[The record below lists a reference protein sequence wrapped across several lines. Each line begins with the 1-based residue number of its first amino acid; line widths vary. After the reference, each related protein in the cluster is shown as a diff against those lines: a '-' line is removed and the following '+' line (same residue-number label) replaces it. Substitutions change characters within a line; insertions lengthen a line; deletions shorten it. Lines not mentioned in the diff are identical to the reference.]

1 MNAYSDV
8 RNEIGVYIADKY
20 CQTTACM
27 KKKLYLLVT
36 LLLPYITLAG
46 VLKGTVKDEKGE
58 PLPFATVYIQG
69 TTTGTAA
76 NAEGEYILTLQPGIH
91 QVTAQFMG
99 FQPSLFTVTIT
110 GNETVMHDYKL
121 KEQSLQM
128 KDLVV
133 KANAEDPAYAIIRKA
148 IKRRKFHLEQV
159 KSFQSEIYLKG
170 LLGTRKT
177 PKRIMGQ
184 KIEKEDL
191 GVDSTGKG
199 ILYLCEEEALYYA
212 KGNKE
217 RTIIKAVR
225 ESGDPNGL
233 GLSKMPPIV
242 TFYENNVNVFQGI
255 NPRGFISPVSENAL
269 LYYRY
274 KYEGEFRENG
284 YVIDKIKVIPRR
296 LYEPLFEGYV
306 YIVEEDWAIH
316 SLDLF
321 VTQKAN
327 LELLDTLRVE
337 QLHLPLKKDTWV
349 IKNQVLYPAIKIF
362 GFDISGYFVTIYNNQ
377 DVNGMIP
384 DTMFSEKINSSY
396 LADANKKDTS
406 YWTQNRP
413 VPLNEAEVKDY
424 KEKDSLRVK
433 YENPAYMDSMRRKR
447 NKFGLS
453 DAIMS
458 GYSFSTKEYK
468 HRFNTNSL
476 LSGLVNYNSIEGIN
490 VSPKLWWTHNIDT
503 SQYLTGK
510 LATRYG
516 FTNTHFNAIA
526 RVAYSKY
533 DKKWRGRYWSIGL
546 EGGKYIFQFN
556 NQSTVTPLYNTY
568 TTLVRGENHM
578 KLYERIKGALT
589 YAHSFG
595 NGFSFSAKAD
605 YQRRLPLE
613 NTTAFT
619 WAKESKLT
627 DNMPAP
633 LKGLKWV
640 EHDAAILSVDI
651 AYRPGYTYTLYPD
664 YKVANRSN
672 MPLFR
677 LNYTKAISGIA
688 NSVADFD
695 KWRVSIEDDMNLKLM
710 GSLSYKIAAGGFLN
724 DKYVSLPD
732 MMHLADNQLL
742 LAAPY
747 LNSFQLATYYKY
759 SNTERLY
766 TELHLEYYM
775 KGLLT
780 NKIPLL
786 RQARWYLVTGTN
798 TFFVNANNYYIEAFG
813 GIDNLGYKAIRF
825 LRVDFVYSWNSL
837 NQQSYGIR
845 IGIDPTAAIGISNG
859 DKGAEW

>member
-1 MNAYSDV
+1 MNK
-8 RNEIGVYIADKY
+8 NI
-20 CQTTACM
+20 
-27 KKKLYLLVT
+27 YLLIA

-69 TTTGTAA
+69 TTVGTAA
-76 NAEGEYILTLQPGIH
+76 NAEGEYTLALEQGTH
-91 QVTAQFMG
+91 KVTAQFMG
-99 FQPSLFTVTIT
+99 FQPKVYTATIKGAETVTYDF
-110 GNETVMHDYKL
+110 VL
-121 KEQSLQM
+121 KEQTLQM
-128 KDLVV
+128 KDFVV

-191 GVDSTGKG
+191 GVDSAGKG
-199 ILYLCEEEALYYA
+199 ILYLCEEEAIYYA
-212 KGNKE
+212 RGNKE

-233 GLSKMPPIV
+233 GMSKMPPIV

-255 NPRGFISPVSENAL
+255 NPRGFISPISENAL
-269 LYYRY
+269 LYYKY

-296 LYEPLFEGYV
+296 LYEPLFDGYI
-306 YIVEEDWAIH
+306 YIVEDDWAIY
-316 SLDLF
+316 SLDLY

-327 LELLDTLRVE
+327 LEMLDTLRVE

-349 IKNQVLYPAIKIF
+349 IKNQVLYPSIKIF
-362 GFDISGYFVTIYNNQ
+362 GFDISGYFVTIYNKQ
-377 DVNGMIP
+377 DVNGAIP
-384 DTMFSEKINSSY
+384 DTIFSDKISSSY
-396 LADANKKDTS
+396 MADANKKDSS

-413 VPLNEAEVKDY
+413 VPLNDAEIKDY
-424 KEKDSLRVK
+424 KEKDSVRIK
-433 YENPAYMDSMRRKR
+433 YEDPKYLDSMRKKR
-447 NKFGLS
+447 NKF
-453 DAIMS
+453 DAMS
-458 GYSFSTKEYK
+458 LLMRGYGFSTKGYK

-476 LSGLVNYNSIEGIN
+476 LDGFINYNTVEGLN
-490 VSPKLWWTHNIDT
+490 LTPKLWWVHNIDT

-510 LATRYG
+510 LAARYG
-516 FTNTHFNAIA
+516 FANTHFNAIA
-526 RVAYSKY
+526 KVAYSKY
-533 DKKWRGRYWSIGL
+533 NKKWRGRYWSIGI

-568 TTLVRGENHM
+568 TTLVLGQNHM
-578 KLYERIKGALT
+578 KLYERMNGALT
-589 YAHSFG
+589 YSHSFG
-595 NGFSFSAKAD
+595 NGFSFSVKAD
-605 YQRRLPLE
+605 YQRRLPVE
-613 NTTAFT
+613 NTIGYT

-627 DNMPAP
+627 DNTPAP
-633 LKGLKWV
+633 LKGLGWGQ
-640 EHDAAILSVDI
+640 HDAALLSLNI
-651 AYRPGYTYTLYPD
+651 AYRPGYTYTLYPE
-664 YKVANRSN
+664 YKVANSSN

-677 LNYTKAISGIA
+677 LQYQKAIAGIA

-695 KWRVSIEDDMNLKLM
+695 KWRFSIEDDMNLKLA
-710 GSLSYKIAAGGFLN
+710 GSISYKIAAGGFLN
-724 DKYVSLPD
+724 SKYVGLPD

-747 LNSFQLATYYKY
+747 INSFQLATYYRY
-759 SNTERLY
+759 SNTQQLY
-766 TELHLEYYM
+766 GELHLEYYL

-813 GIDNLGYKAIRF
+813 GIDNLGYKALRF
-825 LRVDFVYSWNSL
+825 LRVDFVYSWNNL
-837 NQQSYGIR
+837 NQQTYGIR
-845 IGIDPTAAIGISNG
+845 IGLDPTAAIGISNR